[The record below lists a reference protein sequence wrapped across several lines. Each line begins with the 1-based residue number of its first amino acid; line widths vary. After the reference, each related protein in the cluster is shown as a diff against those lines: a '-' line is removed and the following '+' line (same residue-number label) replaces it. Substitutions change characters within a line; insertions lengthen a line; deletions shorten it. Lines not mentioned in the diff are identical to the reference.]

1 MIFSDGLDMPQGRLK
16 AGSAELERSCRRR
29 RDAAGYC
36 GGSAFIR
43 TGRMFPFGKLLGL
56 PFMRLSGS
64 RADCLPAWFDSAAKC
79 LFRRPRSM
87 EAV

>member
-1 MIFSDGLDMPQGRLK
+1 MFVQAMVRCGWTLRRVGLYADR
-16 AGSAELERSCRRR
+16 AEV
-29 RDAAGYC
+29 
-36 GGSAFIR
+36 
-43 TGRMFPFGKLLGL
+43 PFGKLLGL